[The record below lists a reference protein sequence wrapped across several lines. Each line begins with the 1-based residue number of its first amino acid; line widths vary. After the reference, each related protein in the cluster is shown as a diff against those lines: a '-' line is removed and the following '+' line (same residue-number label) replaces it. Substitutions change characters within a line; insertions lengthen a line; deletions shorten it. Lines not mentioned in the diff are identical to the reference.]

1 MFKYKYMGLM
11 NICTGTS
18 KHQYSGSI
26 TSYVIMEEFMDLS
39 YVNMILWIC
48 IIEMGPPMSE
58 NQVKSPSLVWHPLSC
73 PD

>member
-1 MFKYKYMGLM
+1 MGLV

-18 KHQYSGSI
+18 KHHYNGSI
-26 TSYVIMEEFMDLS
+26 TSYLIMEEFMDLS
-39 YVNMILWIC
+39 YANMILWIC

-58 NQVKSPSLVWHPLSC
+58 NQVKSFSLVWRPLSY